1 MATLYWLHF
10 VILAALAVCVAG
22 LFWLARVHDRG

>member
-1 MATLYWLHF
+1 MTALYWSHF
-10 VILAALAVCVAG
+10 LFLAALAAAVAG

>member
-10 VILAALAVCVAG
+10 GFLAALAVCVAG
-22 LFWLARVHDRG
+22 LFWLARVNDRG